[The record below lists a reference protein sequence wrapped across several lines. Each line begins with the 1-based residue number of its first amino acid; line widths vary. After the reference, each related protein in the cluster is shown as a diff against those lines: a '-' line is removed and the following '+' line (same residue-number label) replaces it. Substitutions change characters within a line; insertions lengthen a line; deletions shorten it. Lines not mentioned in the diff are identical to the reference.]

1 MRWHPAPRAEDGRAL
16 DVPLLLPFPFQ
27 KILGVGSQNGMPVK
41 ESATCLEILVKGNIL
56 GVRKALPAFTASGKR
71 KPLRRSHCK
80 VNRLPFSGPLVAQE
94 VNFNFP
100 FQRTGLLD

>member
-80 VNRLPFSGPLVAQE
+80 VNRLPF
-94 VNFNFP
+94 
-100 FQRTGLLD
+100 LDLW